1 MNWLDIVLL
10 LIIAVSV
17 IASFRKG
24 LSREVIGFASVF
36 LGLLLGIW
44 FYGTASIYVQPYVSS
59 PLAAK
64 LTGFFLV
71 FALVF
76 LAGIVVRIIVGKFL
90 RITKLSIVDHLL
102 GALFGAARGVLI
114 AVALLTGVMA
124 FAKDGQPA
132 EAVTHSRLAPYVS
145 DGARLFVAIAPHEL
159 KEGFRKT
166 YAEAKSAW
174 NSELERQRHNRPKT
188 AKDENEKRI

>member
-64 LTGFFLV
+64 L
-71 FALVF
+71 
-76 LAGIVVRIIVGKFL
+76 
-90 RITKLSIVDHLL
+90 
-102 GALFGAARGVLI
+102 I

-124 FAKDGQPA
+124 FAKDGQPP